1 MNKEKLK
8 YGVVGSGSWAT
19 ALIKI
24 LSESIN
30 EINWY
35 VRNIENIDFIK
46 NNSHNP
52 SYLSSVELKLNKLNI
67 SDDISQ
73 VVKNSDIIIVA
84 VPSEYVHTEMKKIDI
99 DISKKIIICALK
111 GLVPETNLLFGEH
124 MSKFF
129 NISMDN
135 FLVIGGPCH
144 AEEVALEKLSYLTI
158 GSSNIKLCEKI
169 SDDFKC
175 KYINVKSSN
184 DVIGIEYASMLKNI
198 FALAVGISNGLGY
211 GDNYQSVLMSNSI
224 KEMNMFI
231 LKRYRNERNINDSAY
246 LGDLL
251 VTGYST
257 FSRNRMFGNM
267 IGKGYTVKAAQ
278 LEMKMVAEGY
288 IATKKAFI
296 LNQESIDK
304 VQTPIIDSVYKILYK
319 KRSARKIF
327 KELSTII
334 S

>member
-1 MNKEKLK
+1 MKETKLK
-8 YGVVGSGSWAT
+8 FGVIGSGSWAT

-24 LSESIN
+24 LSEN
-30 EINWY
+30 NNDINWY
-35 VRNIENIDFIK
+35 IRNTENIEFIK
-46 NNSHNP
+46 KNSHNP
-52 SYLSSVELKLNKLNI
+52 NYLSSVELNLKKLKI
-67 SDDISQ
+67 SAEINE
-73 VVKNSDIIIVA
+73 VVEASNVIIIA
-84 VPSEYVHTEMKKIDI
+84 VPSEYVNDEMKKIVV
-99 DISKKIIICALK
+99 DISNKIIICALK

-124 MSKFF
+124 MQKHFD
-129 NISMDN
+129 ISPN
-135 FLVIGGPCH
+135 KFLVIGGPCH

-158 GSSNIKLCEKI
+158 SSSNLELCKVI
-169 SDDFKC
+169 SKKFSC
-175 KYINVKSSN
+175 KYIKVKASD

-224 KEMNMFI
+224 KEMKRFI
-231 LKRYRNERNINDSAY
+231 SKRHKIKRNINNSAY

-251 VTGYST
+251 VTGYSS

-288 IATKKAFI
+288 IATKKAYL
-296 LNQESIDK
+296 LNLDSK
-304 VQTPIIDSVYKILYK
+304 KKAKTPIIDAVYKILYE
-319 KRSARKIF
+319 KRSAKKIF
-327 KELSTII
+327 KDLSDII

>member
-1 MNKEKLK
+1 MKKNYT
-8 YGVVGSGSWAT
+8 YGVIGSGSWAT

-24 LSESIN
+24 LSEN
-30 EINWY
+30 VKEINWY
-35 VRNIENIDFIK
+35 VRNSENIDFIK
-46 NNSHNP
+46 TNSHNP
-52 SYLSSVELKLNKLNI
+52 NYLSSVNLDLGKLKI
-67 SDDISQ
+67 SEDISEVAQ
-73 VVKNSDIIIVA
+73 NSDVIIIA
-84 VPSEYVHTEMKKIDI
+84 IPSEYVNSEMKKINI
-99 DISKKIIICALK
+99 DISEKIIICALK
-111 GLVPETNLLFGEH
+111 GLVQETNLLFGKH
-124 MSKFF
+124 MNKFF
-129 NISMDN
+129 NVAKNN

-169 SDDFKC
+169 SNDFSC
-175 KYINVKSSN
+175 KYINVKASD
-184 DVIGIEYASMLKNI
+184 DVVGIEYASMLKNI
-198 FALAVGISNGLGY
+198 YALAVGISNGLGY

-224 KEMNMFI
+224 KEMKRFI
-231 LKRYRNERNINDSAY
+231 SKRHKIKRNINNSAY

-288 IATKKAFI
+288 IATKKAFL
-296 LNQESIDK
+296 LNQDSINK
-304 VQTPIIDSVYKILYK
+304 TKTPIIDGVYKILYK

-327 KELSTII
+327 KELSDVI

>member
-24 LSESIN
+24 LSENIN

-304 VQTPIIDSVYKILYK
+304 VQTPIIDSVYKILYE

>member
-1 MNKEKLK
+1 
-8 YGVVGSGSWAT
+8 
-19 ALIKI
+19 
-24 LSESIN
+24 
-30 EINWY
+30 
-35 VRNIENIDFIK
+35 
-46 NNSHNP
+46 
-52 SYLSSVELKLNKLNI
+52 
-67 SDDISQ
+67 
-73 VVKNSDIIIVA
+73 
-84 VPSEYVHTEMKKIDI
+84 
-99 DISKKIIICALK
+99 
-111 GLVPETNLLFGEH
+111 
-124 MSKFF
+124 
-129 NISMDN
+129 
-135 FLVIGGPCH
+135 
-144 AEEVALEKLSYLTI
+144 
-158 GSSNIKLCEKI
+158 
-169 SDDFKC
+169 
-175 KYINVKSSN
+175 
-184 DVIGIEYASMLKNI
+184 MLKNI

-231 LKRYRNERNINDSAY
+231 SKRYRNERNINDSAY

-296 LNQESIDK
+296 LNQESSDK
-304 VQTPIIDSVYKILYK
+304 VQTPIIDSVYKILYE

>member
-1 MNKEKLK
+1 MKKNYT
-8 YGVVGSGSWAT
+8 YGVIGSGSWAT

-24 LSESIN
+24 LSEN
-30 EINWY
+30 VREINWY
-35 VRNIENIDFIK
+35 VRNSENIDFIK
-46 NNSHNP
+46 TNSHNP
-52 SYLSSVELKLNKLNI
+52 NYLSSVELDLHKLKI
-67 SDDISQ
+67 SEDISEVAQ
-73 VVKNSDIIIVA
+73 NSDVIIIA
-84 VPSEYVHTEMKKIDI
+84 IPSEYVNSEMKKINI
-99 DISKKIIICALK
+99 DISEKIIICALK
-111 GLVPETNLLFGEH
+111 GLVQETNLLFGKH
-124 MSKFF
+124 MNKFF
-129 NISMDN
+129 NVSNNN

-158 GSSNIKLCEKI
+158 GSSNIKLCKKI
-169 SDDFKC
+169 SNDFSC
-175 KYINVKSSN
+175 KYINVKASD
-184 DVIGIEYASMLKNI
+184 DVVGIEYASMLKNI
-198 FALAVGISNGLGY
+198 YALAVGISNGLGY

-224 KEMNMFI
+224 KEMKRFI
-231 LKRYRNERNINDSAY
+231 SKRHKIKRNINNSAY

-288 IATKKAFI
+288 IATKKAFL
-296 LNQESIDK
+296 LNQDSINK
-304 VQTPIIDSVYKILYK
+304 AKTPIIDAVYKILYK

-327 KELSTII
+327 KELSDVI

>member
-1 MNKEKLK
+1 MKKNYT
-8 YGVVGSGSWAT
+8 YGVIGSGSWAT

-24 LSESIN
+24 LSEN
-30 EINWY
+30 VREINWY
-35 VRNIENIDFIK
+35 VRNSENIDFIK
-46 NNSHNP
+46 TNSHNP
-52 SYLSSVELKLNKLNI
+52 NYLSSVELDLGKLKI
-67 SDDISQ
+67 SEDISEVTQ
-73 VVKNSDIIIVA
+73 NSDVIIIA
-84 VPSEYVHTEMKKIDI
+84 IPSEYVNSEMKKINI
-99 DISKKIIICALK
+99 DISEKIIICALK
-111 GLVPETNLLFGEH
+111 GLVQETNLLFGKH
-124 MSKFF
+124 MNKFF
-129 NISMDN
+129 NVSNNN

-169 SDDFKC
+169 SNDFSC
-175 KYINVKSSN
+175 KYINVKASD
-184 DVIGIEYASMLKNI
+184 DVVGIEYASMLKNI
-198 FALAVGISNGLGY
+198 YALAVGISNGLGY

-224 KEMNMFI
+224 KEMKRFI
-231 LKRYRNERNINDSAY
+231 SKRHKIKRNINNSAY

-288 IATKKAFI
+288 IATKKAFL
-296 LNQESIDK
+296 LNQDSINK
-304 VQTPIIDSVYKILYK
+304 IKTPIIDAVYKILYK

-327 KELSTII
+327 KELSDVI